1 MQMHDTDTKNLLPTH
16 AILAASDFA
25 KIKMGTCLRV
35 GQISKLFA
43 ELTKNG
49 LGYNVAWQRK

>member
-1 MQMHDTDTKNLLPTH
+1 MQVHDTDTKNLFPIH

-25 KIKMGTCLRV
+25 KIKMGACLRV

-49 LGYNVAWQRK
+49 LGYNVAW

>member
-1 MQMHDTDTKNLLPTH
+1 MHDTDTKNLLPIH

-25 KIKMGTCLRV
+25 KIKTGTCLRV

-43 ELTKNG
+43 KLTKTG
-49 LGYNVAWQRK
+49 LGYNVAW